1 MADCFHCG
9 AEIGRGQGVRRE
21 VYTGHSSGSSFS
33 YGSGN
38 YYRSRRSNYAIR
50 TLCRDCAEKS
60 DEGKVIRAVVGVGVV
75 LALLAAGSA
84 SHKNP
89 SPAESAPATAS
100 GPVLVI
106 PSVHPEHRTHHR
118 RHSSEVSPADSTGAG
133 DGVDSAR

>member
-38 YYRSRRSNYAIR
+38 YYRSRRSNYGIR

-75 LALLAAGSA
+75 LALLAAGNV

-118 RHSSEVSPADSTGAG
+118 RHSSEGSSVDSTGAG

>member
-38 YYRSRRSNYAIR
+38 YYRSRRSNYAIH

-75 LALLAAGSA
+75 LALLAAGSV
-84 SHKNP
+84 SHKSP
-89 SPAESAPATAS
+89 SPAEAAPAS
-100 GPVLVI
+100 GSVLVI
-106 PSVHPEHRTHHR
+106 PSVHPEHRTHHN
-118 RHSSEVSPADSTGAG
+118 RHSSEDRTGGSTGVG